1 MANLP
6 SSRRRF
12 MLNMTNNS
20 VLGLLWSRFT
30 WRHWRRSSLSSVLLL
45 LLLGIGIGAFF
56 SIRLANRAALAGF
69 EQFKLLIASNSDGT
83 ITAATGLIPDSALA
97 EIRAALGPRPV
108 ALVPVL

>member
-20 VLGLLWSRFT
+20 VLGLLWSRFA
-30 WRHWRRSSLSSVLLL
+30 WRHWRMSPLSSSLLL

-69 EQFKLLIASNSDGT
+69 EQFKVVIASESDGT
-83 ITAATGLIPDSALA
+83 ITAPGGLISDSALN
-97 EIRAALGPRPV
+97 EIRAAL
-108 ALVPVL
+108 